1 MNSKLFL
8 FILIL
13 FLTIGCVNAAE
24 NTTEDT
30 HINIESITVTEG
42 LGENFTGTLYN
53 SNNDTLIG
61 QHVLVNLTRT
71 SSGANK
77 VYDVVTDYNGKFNIP
92 IFLAKGDY
100 TAEVKYNELT
110 IGNTTYT
117 SSSAG
122 PVSITVI
129 EEIDNRTSS
138 FILAY
143 GFNKYY
149 NMDLNLTG
157 IITDNTGNS
166 IPGQHLSIK
175 LSRTSNGASKTY
187 DVVSD
192 YEGGFVLPI
201 NLGIGSY
208 TANITYSGTSI
219 YAPSKRNININVKND
234 DEYLYP

>member
-24 NTTEDT
+24 NTIEDT
-30 HINIESITVTEG
+30 HINIESVTVTEG

-138 FILAY
+138 FILAS
-143 GFNKYY
+143 F
-149 NMDLNLTG
+149 
-157 IITDNTGNS
+157 S
-166 IPGQHLSIK
+166 I
-175 LSRTSNGASKTY
+175 
-187 DVVSD
+187 
-192 YEGGFVLPI
+192 
-201 NLGIGSY
+201 
-208 TANITYSGTSI
+208 
-219 YAPSKRNININVKND
+219 
-234 DEYLYP
+234 